1 MTGMELVPLL
11 IVAAAAGW
19 VDAVVGGGGLL
30 LLPALLLVYPGAAPA
45 TALGTN
51 KLAAV
56 CGTASAGWAYFRKV
70 PVDTRLLIPIFL
82 LAFSFAALGAFVASS
97 LPTEV
102 FKPIILAL
110 LVAVGVFVALRP
122 KFGAAADEPAHPS
135 RRNVLLAI
143 AMCGIVIAF
152 YDGILGPGTG
162 TFLIIA
168 LTHFLSQ
175 GFLQSAAMAKVIN
188 TGTNLG
194 ALTVFA
200 AQGHVMWIV
209 GVVLAV
215 ANIIGARTGAHMA
228 ISRGSGFIRLVL
240 LIVVVAMV
248 VRLALDLAGW

>member
-1 MTGMELVPLL
+1 MEMVPLL
-11 IVAAAAGW
+11 LVAAAAGW

-30 LLPALLLVYPGAAPA
+30 LLPALLLVFPGAAPA

-56 CGTASAGWAYFRKV
+56 SGTAFAGWTYFRRV
-70 PVDTRLLIPIFL
+70 PVNANLLLPTFL
-82 LAFSFAALGAFVASS
+82 LAFAFAALGAYVASS
-97 LPTEV
+97 LPAEV
-102 FKPIILAL
+102 FKPIILLL
-110 LVAVGVFVALRP
+110 LVAVGVFVAVRP
-122 KFGAAADEPAHPS
+122 RFGASPDAPATPT
-135 RRNVLLAI
+135 RQKALIAVVL
-143 AMCGIVIAF
+143 CGVVIGF

-168 LTHFLSQ
+168 LTMFLSQ

-200 AQGHVMWIV
+200 SQGHVMWLV
-209 GVVLAV
+209 GIGLAA

-228 ISRGSGFIRLVL
+228 INRGSGFIRLVL
-240 LIVVVAMV
+240 LAVVIAMV
-248 VRLALDLAGW
+248 LRLTFDLVAP